1 MRKAGAKSPD
11 TSNGRSKN
19 QQAYLSVRDMIL
31 GLELTPGSRVREDE
45 LQARLQVGRT
55 PLREAL
61 QRLAYE
67 GLLQIFP
74 RRLIVVAK
82 FGIEDL
88 RQVYEARSALEP
100 AAASL
105 AARHFAHA
113 PDEDA
118 DALEGERL
126 VDHRLVDVADFL
138 ARNLAFHRF
147 VARLSN
153 NVLLQ
158 ADIEHILTLNHWLW
172 NLSYNSRG
180 IRQVYPL
187 DHDPIIDAIQRGDA
201 SAAEA
206 AMRRDVWTSWEEL
219 VPGPLSRRSPRIPS
233 RERVKRDPAN

>member
-11 TSNGRSKN
+11 KANGRSKN
-19 QQAYLSVRDMIL
+19 QEAYHGVRDMIL
-31 GLELTPGSRVREDE
+31 ALELAPGSRVREDE
-45 LQARLQVGRT
+45 LQARLRVGRT

-105 AARHFAHA
+105 AARHFPHA
-113 PDEDA
+113 TDEDA
-118 DALEGERL
+118 GALEGERL

-172 NLSYNSRG
+172 NLSYKSRG

-201 SAAEA
+201 PAAEA
-206 AMRRDVWTSWEEL
+206 AMRRDVWTSCEEL
-219 VPGPLSRRSPRIPS
+219 VPGLQPLRGPRIGG
-233 RERVKRDPAN
+233 RERVKRDPTD

>member
-1 MRKAGAKSPD
+1 MRRAGARSPEEA
-11 TSNGRSKN
+11 NGRSKN
-19 QQAYLSVRDMIL
+19 QQAYLSVRDLIL

-45 LQARLQVGRT
+45 LQARLRVGRT
-55 PLREAL
+55 PVREAL
-61 QRLAYE
+61 QRLAHE

-113 PDEDA
+113 TDEDA

-138 ARNLAFHRF
+138 ARNLVFHRF

-172 NLSYNSRG
+172 NLSYKSRG

-201 SAAEA
+201 PAAEA
-206 AMRRDVWTSWEEL
+206 AMRRDVWTSCEEL
-219 VPGPLSRRSPRIPS
+219 VPGLPSRRSPRIPT
-233 RERVKRDPAN
+233 RERVKRDPAH

>member
-1 MRKAGAKSPD
+1 MRKAGARSPEEA
-11 TSNGRSKN
+11 NGRSKN

-45 LQARLQVGRT
+45 LQARLRVGRT

-61 QRLAYE
+61 QRLAHE

-74 RRLIVVAK
+74 RRLIFVAK

-88 RQVYEARSALEP
+88 RQMYEARSALEP

-113 PDEDA
+113 TDDDA

-172 NLSYNSRG
+172 NLSYKSRG

-201 SAAEA
+201 PAAEA
-206 AMRRDVWTSWEEL
+206 AMRRDVWTSCEEL
-219 VPGPLSRRSPRIPS
+219 VPGLPSRRSPRIPT
-233 RERVKRDPAN
+233 RERVKRDPAH

>member
-1 MRKAGAKSPD
+1 MRRAGAKSPD
-11 TSNGRSKN
+11 KANGRSKN

-45 LQARLQVGRT
+45 LQARLRVGRT

-113 PDEDA
+113 SDE
-118 DALEGERL
+118 ALLKKSSRSSPSTSTI
-126 VDHRLVDVADFL
+126 VAP
-138 ARNLAFHRF
+138 RPR
-147 VARLSN
+147 
-153 NVLLQ
+153 
-158 ADIEHILTLNHWLW
+158 
-172 NLSYNSRG
+172 
-180 IRQVYPL
+180 
-187 DHDPIIDAIQRGDA
+187 
-201 SAAEA
+201 AA
-206 AMRRDVWTSWEEL
+206 
-219 VPGPLSRRSPRIPS
+219 
-233 RERVKRDPAN
+233 

>member
-1 MRKAGAKSPD
+1 MRRAGAKSPD
-11 TSNGRSKN
+11 NANGRSKN
-19 QQAYLSVRDMIL
+19 QRAYLSVRDMIL
-31 GLELTPGSRVREDE
+31 GLELSPGSRVREDE
-45 LQARLQVGRT
+45 LQARLRIGRT

-105 AARHFAHA
+105 AARHFGHA
-113 PDEDA
+113 TDEDA
-118 DALEGERL
+118 AALEGERL
-126 VDHRLVDVADFL
+126 ADHRLVDVADFL

-172 NLSYNSRG
+172 NLSYRSRG
-180 IRQVYPL
+180 VRHVYPL

-201 SAAEA
+201 PAAEA
-206 AMRRDVWTSWEEL
+206 AMRRDVWTSCEEL
-219 VPGPLSRRSPRIPS
+219 VPGLQSRRSPRIPG
-233 RERVKRDPAN
+233 RERGEA